1 MHLAVLEQ
9 RLQTLSLDIEV
20 LTWMETEI
28 RAQRE
33 SCVDDGDKDLVAL
46 ATARLDTCVDRLA
59 ELRDHRA
66 VLENG
71 MSYLRKLI
79 AEASEEKNLIR
90 SLVEKLRDKYSGTLY
105 SQFLQLVQGMQHRFS
120 ELSNYLVGEAAVD
133 PWRGDTTS
141 PNLFARTGARR
152 P

>member
-120 ELSNYLVGEAAVD
+120 ELGNYIGGEATDAH
-133 PWRGDTTS
+133 
-141 PNLFARTGARR
+141 FRTHY
-152 P
+152 